1 VAKHMST
8 NHQQGARRAQAQ
20 APVNGEKSMAPGA
33 QAAPQTG
40 ASRGGAAYGQRPVA
54 RTLVTLLVAAV
65 ACVVIVALGE
75 FGILHYPEKP
85 DPAPAKPA
93 AAASSAKGSS
103 GRKSQDTGT
112 SAADTGTSAADAGT
126 SDASDSSSS
135 ASTPSPVVSTKLADM
150 FAKGEVKSIRVLG
163 DSITAGLGCD
173 GYGVDS
179 DTGTVVYSGPQGSY
193 QESATTVSTWANDFR
208 AYAAQRGVANFV
220 NAGVSGFKM
229 QYLAED
235 PAAWLG
241 DGADV
246 IVVMLGTNDAARR
259 TAEEF
264 SADAEIGL
272 KAAAAKCKLLIV
284 VSPPQNRRTDA
295 TNNFDMQR
303 ADQILTSLCKM
314 KGYVHASFLNTLQL
328 DTADFNTDELHPT
341 TAGSHKLWQA
351 LKTQLALV

>member
-1 VAKHMST
+1 MAKHMSKDDR
-8 NHQQGARRAQAQ
+8 QGARRAQAQ
-20 APVNGEKSMAPGA
+20 APAKGEKSAAPGA
-33 QAAPQTG
+33 QAAPQAEG
-40 ASRGGAAYGQRPVA
+40 PHGGAAYGQRPVA

-65 ACVVIVALGE
+65 ACVAIVALGE
-75 FGILHYPEKP
+75 LGILHYPEKP
-85 DPAPAKPA
+85 EPAPAKPA
-93 AAASSAKGSS
+93 AAASS
-103 GRKSQDTGT
+103 GRKTQD
-112 SAADTGTSAADAGT
+112 SGTSAADAST
-126 SDASDSSSS
+126 SDSSSS
-135 ASTPSPVVSTKLADM
+135 AAAPSPVVSTKLADM

-208 AYAAQRGVANFV
+208 AYAAQRGVTNFV

-246 IVVMLGTNDAARR
+246 IVVMLGTNDAERR
-259 TAEEF
+259 TADEF

-272 KAAAAKCKLLIV
+272 KAAAAKCKLLVV
-284 VSPPQNRRTDA
+284 VSPPQNHRTDA

-314 KGYVHASFLNTLQL
+314 KGYVHASFLDTLQL

-351 LKTQLALV
+351 FKAQLALV

>member
-1 VAKHMST
+1 MARHMST
-8 NHQQGARRAQAQ
+8 NDRRNARGARAQAP
-20 APVNGEKSMAPGA
+20 ARGEKNAASGA
-33 QAAPQTG
+33 QAAPQAG
-40 ASRGGAAYGQRPVA
+40 RPRGGAAYGQRPVA
-54 RTLVTLLVAAV
+54 RTLVTLLVAAA
-65 ACVVIVALGE
+65 ACAVIVALGE
-75 FGILHYPEKP
+75 LGILHYPEKLA
-85 DPAPAKPA
+85 PAPAKPA
-93 AAASSAKGSS
+93 ATASSAKDSS
-103 GRKSQDTGT
+103 GRKVQD
-112 SAADTGTSAADAGT
+112 SGTSAADA
-126 SDASDSSSS
+126 DASDSSSS
-135 ASTPSPVVSTKLADM
+135 AKEPSPVVSTKLADM

-173 GYGVDS
+173 GYDAPS

-208 AYAAQRGVANFV
+208 LYAAQRGVTNFV
-220 NAGVSGFKM
+220 NAGVSGFRM

-246 IVVMLGTNDAARR
+246 IVVVLGTNDAARR

-272 KAAAAKCKLLIV
+272 KATAAKCKLLIV

-295 TNNFDMQR
+295 TNNFSMQR

-314 KGYVHASFLNTLQL
+314 KGYVHASLLNTLQL
-328 DTADFNTDELHPT
+328 DTADFNDDELHPT

-351 LKTQLALV
+351 LKTQLALT

>member
-1 VAKHMST
+1 MRT
-8 NHQQGARRAQAQ
+8 NNRHGAQAQ
-20 APVNGEKSMAPGA
+20 TPAKGEKDATSGA
-33 QAAPQTG
+33 KAAPQAG
-40 ASRGGAAYGQRPVA
+40 RPRGGAAYGQRPVA
-54 RTLVTLLVAAV
+54 RTLVTLLVAAA
-65 ACVVIVALGE
+65 ACAVIVALGE
-75 FGILHYPEKP
+75 LGILHYPEKP
-85 DPAPAKPA
+85 APAPAKPA
-93 AAASSAKGSS
+93 ATASSAKGQSN
-103 GRKSQDTGT
+103 GKSPDPDEP
-112 SAADTGTSAADAGT
+112 AADSGTSAADAGT

-135 ASTPSPVVSTKLADM
+135 AASPVVSTKLADM

-208 AYAAQRGVANFV
+208 AYAAQRGVTNFV

-295 TNNFDMQR
+295 TNNFSMRR
-303 ADQILTSLCKM
+303 ADQILASLCKM

-328 DTADFNTDELHPT
+328 DTADFNDDELHPT
-341 TAGSHKLWQA
+341 TAGSHKLWA
-351 LKTQLALV
+351 AFREQLAL

>member
-1 VAKHMST
+1 MAKHT
-8 NHQQGARRAQAQ
+8 
-20 APVNGEKSMAPGA
+20 GEKRAASKA
-33 QAAPQTG
+33 QSTLRARG
-40 ASRGGAAYGQRPVA
+40 SHGGAAYGQRPVA
-54 RTLVTLLVAAV
+54 RTLVTLLVAAA

-75 FGILHYPEKP
+75 LGILHYPEKP
-85 DPAPAKPA
+85 NPAPAKSA
-93 AAASSAKGSS
+93 ATASAAKDSS
-103 GRKSQDTGT
+103 GRKAQD
-112 SAADTGTSAADAGT
+112 SGTSAADA
-126 SDASDSSSS
+126 DASDSSSS
-135 ASTPSPVVSTKLADM
+135 AKESSPVVSTKLADM

-173 GYGVDS
+173 GYDAPS

-208 AYAAQRGVANFV
+208 AYAAQRGVTNFV

-259 TAEEF
+259 TSDEF
-264 SADAEIGL
+264 CADAEIGL

-303 ADQILTSLCKM
+303 ADQVLASLCKM
-314 KGYVHASFLNTLQL
+314 KGYVHVSFLDTLQL
-328 DTADFNTDELHPT
+328 DSEDFNADELHPT

-351 LKTQLALV
+351 FREQLAL

>member
-1 VAKHMST
+1 MARHMST
-8 NHQQGARRAQAQ
+8 NDRRNARGARAQAP
-20 APVNGEKSMAPGA
+20 ARGEKNAASGA
-33 QAAPQTG
+33 QAAPQAG
-40 ASRGGAAYGQRPVA
+40 RPRGGAAYGQRPVA
-54 RTLVTLLVAAV
+54 RTLVTLLVAAA
-65 ACVVIVALGE
+65 ACAVIVALGE
-75 FGILHYPEKP
+75 LGILHYPEKP
-85 DPAPAKPA
+85 APAPAKPA
-93 AAASSAKGSS
+93 ATASSAKGQSN
-103 GRKSQDTGT
+103 GKSPDSDEPAADSGT
-112 SAADTGTSAADAGT
+112 SAAGAGT

-135 ASTPSPVVSTKLADM
+135 AASPVVSTKLADM

-208 AYAAQRGVANFV
+208 SYAAQRGVTNFV
-220 NAGVSGFKM
+220 NAGVSGFRM

-246 IVVMLGTNDAARR
+246 IVVMLGTNDAAHR
-259 TAEEF
+259 TSDEF
-264 SADAEIGL
+264 CADAEIGL

-284 VSPPQNRRTDA
+284 VSPPQNRRTDV

-303 ADQILTSLCKM
+303 AGQILTSLCKM
-314 KGYVHASFLNTLQL
+314 KGYVHVSLLDTLQL
-328 DTADFNTDELHPT
+328 DSEDFNADELHPT

-351 LKTQLALV
+351 FKTQLGLV

>member
-1 VAKHMST
+1 MAKHM
-8 NHQQGARRAQAQ
+8 
-20 APVNGEKSMAPGA
+20 GEKRAASKA
-33 QAAPQTG
+33 QSTLRARG
-40 ASRGGAAYGQRPVA
+40 SYGGAAYGQRPVA
-54 RTLVTLLVAAV
+54 RTLVTLLVAAA

-75 FGILHYPEKP
+75 LGILHYPKKP
-85 DPAPAKPA
+85 NPAPAKSA
-93 AAASSAKGSS
+93 ATVSTAKDSS
-103 GRKSQDTGT
+103 GRKSQD
-112 SAADTGTSAADAGT
+112 SGTSAADAST
-126 SDASDSSSS
+126 SDASDPSSS
-135 ASTPSPVVSTKLADM
+135 AAAPSPVVSTKLADM

-173 GYGVDS
+173 GYDAPS

-208 AYAAQRGVANFV
+208 AYAAQRGVTNFV

-259 TAEEF
+259 TSDEF
-264 SADAEIGL
+264 CADAEIGL

-303 ADQILTSLCKM
+303 ADQVLTSLCKM
-314 KGYVHASFLNTLQL
+314 KGYVHVSFLDTLQL
-328 DTADFNTDELHPT
+328 DSEDFNADELHPT

-351 LKTQLALV
+351 FKTQLGLV

>member
-1 VAKHMST
+1 MARHMST
-8 NHQQGARRAQAQ
+8 NDRRNARGARVQ
-20 APVNGEKSMAPGA
+20 APARGEKNAAPGA
-33 QAAPQTG
+33 QAAPQAG
-40 ASRGGAAYGQRPVA
+40 RPRGGAAYGQRPVA
-54 RTLVTLLVAAV
+54 RTLVTLLVAAA
-65 ACVVIVALGE
+65 ACAVIVALGE
-75 FGILHYPEKP
+75 LGILHYPEKP
-85 DPAPAKPA
+85 APAPAKPA
-93 AAASSAKGSS
+93 ATASSAKGQSN
-103 GRKSQDTGT
+103 GKSPDPDEP
-112 SAADTGTSAADAGT
+112 AADSGTSAADAGT

-135 ASTPSPVVSTKLADM
+135 AASPVVSTKLADM

-208 AYAAQRGVANFV
+208 SYAAQRGVTNFV

-246 IVVMLGTNDAARR
+246 IVVVLGTNDAARR

-272 KAAAAKCKLLIV
+272 
-284 VSPPQNRRTDA
+284 N
-295 TNNFDMQR
+295 
-303 ADQILTSLCKM
+303 KM

-328 DTADFNTDELHPT
+328 DTADFNDDELHPT
-341 TAGSHKLWQA
+341 TAGSHKLWAA
-351 LKTQLALV
+351 LREQLAL

>member
-1 VAKHMST
+1 MARHMRT
-8 NHQQGARRAQAQ
+8 NNRHGAQAQ
-20 APVNGEKSMAPGA
+20 TPAKGEKDATSGA
-33 QAAPQTG
+33 KAAPQ
-40 ASRGGAAYGQRPVA
+40 AEAPRGGAAYGQRPVA

-75 FGILHYPEKP
+75 LGILHYPERP
-85 DPAPAKPA
+85 TPAPAKSA
-93 AAASSAKGSS
+93 AAASSAKASS
-103 GRKSQDTGT
+103 GRKSKD
-112 SAADTGTSAADAGT
+112 SGTSAADAGT
-126 SDASDSSSS
+126 SDASDSSS
-135 ASTPSPVVSTKLADM
+135 APSPAVSTKLADM

-208 AYAAQRGVANFV
+208 SYAAQRGVTNFV

-246 IVVMLGTNDAARR
+246 IVVVLGTNDAARR

-295 TNNFDMQR
+295 TNNFSMRR

-328 DTADFNTDELHPT
+328 DTADFNDDELHPT
-341 TAGSHKLWQA
+341 TAGSHKLWA
-351 LKTQLALV
+351 AFREQLAL

>member
-1 VAKHMST
+1 MARHMST
-8 NHQQGARRAQAQ
+8 NDRRNARGARVQ
-20 APVNGEKSMAPGA
+20 APARGEKNAAPGV
-33 QAAPQTG
+33 QAAPQAG
-40 ASRGGAAYGQRPVA
+40 RPRGGAAYGQRPVA
-54 RTLVTLLVAAV
+54 RTLVTLLVAAA
-65 ACVVIVALGE
+65 ACAVIVALGE
-75 FGILHYPEKP
+75 LGILHYPEKP
-85 DPAPAKPA
+85 APAPAKPA
-93 AAASSAKGSS
+93 ATASSAKGQSN
-103 GRKSQDTGT
+103 GKSPDPDEP
-112 SAADTGTSAADAGT
+112 AADSGTSAADAGT
-126 SDASDSSSS
+126 SDASDSSS
-135 ASTPSPVVSTKLADM
+135 APSPAVSTKLADM

-208 AYAAQRGVANFV
+208 SYAAQRGVTNFV

-246 IVVMLGTNDAARR
+246 IVVVLGTNDAARR

-295 TNNFDMQR
+295 TNNFSMQR

-314 KGYVHASFLNTLQL
+314 KGYVHASLLNTLQL
-328 DTADFNTDELHPT
+328 DTADFNDDELHPT

-351 LKTQLALV
+351 LKTQLALT

>member
-1 VAKHMST
+1 MARHMST
-8 NHQQGARRAQAQ
+8 NDRRNARGARVQ
-20 APVNGEKSMAPGA
+20 APARGEKNAAPGA
-33 QAAPQTG
+33 QAAPQAG
-40 ASRGGAAYGQRPVA
+40 RPRGGAAYGQRPVA
-54 RTLVTLLVAAV
+54 RTLVTLLVAAA
-65 ACVVIVALGE
+65 ACAVIVALGE
-75 FGILHYPEKP
+75 LGILHYPEKP
-85 DPAPAKPA
+85 APASAKPA
-93 AAASSAKGSS
+93 AAASSAKGQSN
-103 GRKSQDTGT
+103 GKSPDPDEP
-112 SAADTGTSAADAGT
+112 AADSGTSAADAGT

-135 ASTPSPVVSTKLADM
+135 AASPVVSTKLADM

-208 AYAAQRGVANFV
+208 SYAAQRGVTNFV

-246 IVVMLGTNDAARR
+246 IVVVLGTNDAARR

-295 TNNFDMQR
+295 TNNFSMQR

-314 KGYVHASFLNTLQL
+314 KGYVHASLLNTLQL
-328 DTADFNTDELHPT
+328 DTADFNDDELHPT

-351 LKTQLALV
+351 LKTQLALT

>member
-1 VAKHMST
+1 MAKHMST
-8 NHQQGARRAQAQ
+8 NDRQGTRRAQAQ
-20 APVNGEKSMAPGA
+20 APANGEKDAAPGA
-33 QAAPQTG
+33 QAAPQAEG
-40 ASRGGAAYGQRPVA
+40 PHGGAAYGQRPVE

-65 ACVVIVALGE
+65 ACVAIVALGE
-75 FGILHYPEKP
+75 LGILHYPEKP
-85 DPAPAKPA
+85 EPAPAKPA
-93 AAASSAKGSS
+93 AAASSAKGSP
-103 GRKSQDTGT
+103 GRKSQD
-112 SAADTGTSAADAGT
+112 SGTSAADAST
-126 SDASDSSSS
+126 SDASDPSSS
-135 ASTPSPVVSTKLADM
+135 AAAPSPVVSTKLAEM

-173 GYGVDS
+173 GYDAPS

-208 AYAAQRGVANFV
+208 AYAAQRGVTNFV
-220 NAGVSGFKM
+220 NAGISGFKM

-259 TAEEF
+259 TSDEF
-264 SADAEIGL
+264 CADAEIGL

-314 KGYVHASFLNTLQL
+314 KGYVHVSFLDTLQL
-328 DTADFNTDELHPT
+328 DSEDFNADELHPT

-351 LKTQLALV
+351 FKTQLGLV

>member
-1 VAKHMST
+1 MRT
-8 NHQQGARRAQAQ
+8 NNRHGAQAQ
-20 APVNGEKSMAPGA
+20 TPAKGEKSAAPGA
-33 QAAPQTG
+33 QAAPQAEG
-40 ASRGGAAYGQRPVA
+40 PHGGAAYGQRPVV
-54 RTLVTLLVAAV
+54 RTLVTLLVAAA
-65 ACVVIVALGE
+65 ACAVIVALGE
-75 FGILHYPEKP
+75 LGILHYPEKP
-85 DPAPAKPA
+85 APAPAKPA
-93 AAASSAKGSS
+93 ATASSAKGQSN
-103 GRKSQDTGT
+103 GKSPDPDEP
-112 SAADTGTSAADAGT
+112 AADSGTSAADAGT

-135 ASTPSPVVSTKLADM
+135 AASPVVSTKLADM

-208 AYAAQRGVANFV
+208 AYAAQRGVTNFV

-246 IVVMLGTNDAARR
+246 IVVVLGTNDAARR

-295 TNNFDMQR
+295 TNNFSMRR

-314 KGYVHASFLNTLQL
+314 KGYVHASLLNTLQL
-328 DTADFNTDELHPT
+328 DTADFNDDELHPT
-341 TAGSHKLWQA
+341 TAGSHKLWAA
-351 LKTQLALV
+351 LREQLAL

>member
-1 VAKHMST
+1 MAKHM
-8 NHQQGARRAQAQ
+8 
-20 APVNGEKSMAPGA
+20 GEKRAASKA
-33 QAAPQTG
+33 QSTLRVRR
-40 ASRGGAAYGQRPVA
+40 SHGGAAYGQRPVA
-54 RTLVTLLVAAV
+54 RTLVTLLVAAA
-65 ACVVIVALGE
+65 ACVAIVALGE
-75 FGILHYPEKP
+75 LGILHYPEKP
-85 DPAPAKPA
+85 NPAPAKSA
-93 AAASSAKGSS
+93 VTASTAKDSS
-103 GRKSQDTGT
+103 GRKAQD
-112 SAADTGTSAADAGT
+112 SGTSAADAGT
-126 SDASDSSSS
+126 SDSSDSSSS
-135 ASTPSPVVSTKLADM
+135 AKASSSVVSTKLADM

-173 GYGVDS
+173 GYDAPS

-208 AYAAQRGVANFV
+208 AYAAQRGVTNFV

-259 TAEEF
+259 TSDEF
-264 SADAEIGL
+264 CADAEIGL

-303 ADQILTSLCKM
+303 ADQILASLCKM
-314 KGYVHASFLNTLQL
+314 KGYVHVSFLDTLQL
-328 DTADFNTDELHPT
+328 DSEDFNADELHPT

-351 LKTQLALV
+351 FKTQLGLV

>member
-1 VAKHMST
+1 MARHMST
-8 NHQQGARRAQAQ
+8 NDRRNARGARVQ
-20 APVNGEKSMAPGA
+20 APARGEKNAAPGA
-33 QAAPQTG
+33 QTAPQAG
-40 ASRGGAAYGQRPVA
+40 RPRSGAAYGQRPVA
-54 RTLVTLLVAAV
+54 RTLVTLLVAAA
-65 ACVVIVALGE
+65 ACAVIVALGE
-75 FGILHYPEKP
+75 LGILHYPEKP
-85 DPAPAKPA
+85 APAPAKPA
-93 AAASSAKGSS
+93 ATASSAKDQPNG
-103 GRKSQDTGT
+103 KSPDP
-112 SAADTGTSAADAGT
+112 DEPAADAGT

-135 ASTPSPVVSTKLADM
+135 AASPVVSTKLEDM

-208 AYAAQRGVANFV
+208 SYAAQRGVTNFV

-246 IVVMLGTNDAARR
+246 IVVVLGTNDAARR

-295 TNNFDMQR
+295 TNNFSMRR

-328 DTADFNTDELHPT
+328 DTADFNDDELHPT
-341 TAGSHKLWQA
+341 TAGSHKLWAA
-351 LKTQLALV
+351 LREQLAL

>member
-1 VAKHMST
+1 
-8 NHQQGARRAQAQ
+8 
-20 APVNGEKSMAPGA
+20 
-33 QAAPQTG
+33 
-40 ASRGGAAYGQRPVA
+40 
-54 RTLVTLLVAAV
+54 
-65 ACVVIVALGE
+65 
-75 FGILHYPEKP
+75 P
-85 DPAPAKPA
+85 DEPA
-93 AAASSAKGSS
+93 ADS
-103 GRKSQDTGT
+103 R
-112 SAADTGTSAADAGT
+112 TSAADAGT

-135 ASTPSPVVSTKLADM
+135 AASPVVSTKLADM

-208 AYAAQRGVANFV
+208 SYAAQRGVTNFV

-246 IVVMLGTNDAARR
+246 IVVVLGTNDAARR

-295 TNNFDMQR
+295 TNNFSMQR

-328 DTADFNTDELHPT
+328 DTADFNDDELHPT

-351 LKTQLALV
+351 LKTQLALT

>member
-1 VAKHMST
+1 MST
-8 NHQQGARRAQAQ
+8 SDRQDARRAQTQ
-20 APVNGEKSMAPGA
+20 APAKGEKNAAPGA
-33 QAAPQTG
+33 QATPQAEG
-40 ASRGGAAYGQRPVA
+40 PHGGAAYGQRPVA

-65 ACVVIVALGE
+65 ACAAIVALGE
-75 FGILHYPEKP
+75 LGILHYPEKP
-85 DPAPAKPA
+85 EPAPAKPA

-112 SAADTGTSAADAGT
+112 SAEDAGT

-135 ASTPSPVVSTKLADM
+135 APSPVVSTKLADM

-208 AYAAQRGVANFV
+208 AYAAQRGVTNFV

>member
-1 VAKHMST
+1 
-8 NHQQGARRAQAQ
+8 
-20 APVNGEKSMAPGA
+20 
-33 QAAPQTG
+33 
-40 ASRGGAAYGQRPVA
+40 
-54 RTLVTLLVAAV
+54 
-65 ACVVIVALGE
+65 
-75 FGILHYPEKP
+75 
-85 DPAPAKPA
+85 
-93 AAASSAKGSS
+93 
-103 GRKSQDTGT
+103 
-112 SAADTGTSAADAGT
+112 
-126 SDASDSSSS
+126 
-135 ASTPSPVVSTKLADM
+135 M

-208 AYAAQRGVANFV
+208 SYAAQRGVTNFV

-246 IVVMLGTNDAARR
+246 IVVVLGTNDAARR

-295 TNNFDMQR
+295 TNNFSMRR

-328 DTADFNTDELHPT
+328 DTADFNDDELHPT
-341 TAGSHKLWQA
+341 TAGSHKLWA
-351 LKTQLALV
+351 AFREQLAL

>member
-1 VAKHMST
+1 MARHMST
-8 NHQQGARRAQAQ
+8 NDRRNARGARVQ
-20 APVNGEKSMAPGA
+20 APARGEKNAAPGA
-33 QAAPQTG
+33 QAAPQAG
-40 ASRGGAAYGQRPVA
+40 RPRGGAAYGQRPVA
-54 RTLVTLLVAAV
+54 RTLVTLLVAAA
-65 ACVVIVALGE
+65 ACAVIVALGE
-75 FGILHYPEKP
+75 LGILHYPEKP
-85 DPAPAKPA
+85 APAPVKPA
-93 AAASSAKGSS
+93 ATASSAKGQSN
-103 GRKSQDTGT
+103 GKSPDPDEP
-112 SAADTGTSAADAGT
+112 AADSGTSAADAGT

-135 ASTPSPVVSTKLADM
+135 AASPVVSTKLADM

-208 AYAAQRGVANFV
+208 SYAAQRGVTNFV

-246 IVVMLGTNDAARR
+246 IVVVLGTNDAARR

-284 VSPPQNRRTDA
+284 VTPPDNARTDA
-295 TNNFDMQR
+295 TNNFSMQR
-303 ADQILTSLCKM
+303 VDQALTSLCRL
-314 KGYVHASFLNTLQL
+314 KGYVHASFLDTLSL
-328 DTADFNTDELHPT
+328 YTADYNSDQCHPT
-341 TAGSHKLWQA
+341 SEGSHKLWA
-351 LKTQLALV
+351 AFREQLAL